1 MGNEV
6 LYAFTEPNYRTSVC
20 FSKSME
26 GLCSELEKL
35 RAELV
40 ELESPE
46 ALDSSLVGLGAKPQ
60 RSQRT
65 SPPSEDIYENRFN
78 RFDCLRKKHR
88 QPAS

>member
-46 ALDSSLVGLGAKPQ
+46 ALD
-60 RSQRT
+60 RS
-65 SPPSEDIYENRFN
+65 
-78 RFDCLRKKHR
+78 R
-88 QPAS
+88 QWPRR